1 MKNLYFRLLCLALAL
16 LSGVTAEAQEKF
28 DLEFRYKAGETYK
41 YRTNYNYDMVQEMNG
56 QEMKMSGT
64 STSLL
69 QLLTESVS
77 AAGNMT
83 FISSYQEMSTSMK
96 NPMMDTTIVQKD
108 LIGKRGKV
116 VMDKYGKEISKELI
130 DTVAR
135 ERGMA
140 SGNVASIYTVNF
152 VKLPGHPVSIG
163 EKWNTVVVDTVQIG
177 EGNTITTTY
186 SEFTLLLKEKKDGH
200 ECLNIAIQ
208 ARSESTGKMVQMG
221 MEMFLEGTSEMTGA
235 AWIDPV
241 SGILVARE
249 GTTNQDMTYALT
261 GQMKMTIPST
271 QTIRTSF
278 KLVE

>member
-1 MKNLYFRLLCLALAL
+1 MKTFLLKSTFITMFIL
-16 LSGVTAEAQEKF
+16 VTGSLVAQEKF
-28 DLEFRYKAGETYK
+28 DLEFRYKAGDTYK
-41 YRTNYNYDMVQEMNG
+41 YRSNYNYDMVQEMNG

-69 QLLTESVS
+69 QLVTESVTP
-77 AAGNMT
+77 GGDIT
-83 FISSYQEMSTSMK
+83 FITSYQEMSTSMK
-96 NPMMDTTIVQKD
+96 NPMMDTTIVQKE

-116 VMDKYGKEISKELI
+116 VMDKYGKEISKQLI
-130 DTVAR
+130 DSVAR
-135 ERGMA
+135 EKGMA

-152 VKLPGHPVSIG
+152 VKLPGKLVSIG
-163 EKWNTVVVDTVQIG
+163 EKWTRVDVDTVQIG

-186 SEFTLLLKEKKDGH
+186 SEYTLLLKEKKDGH
-200 ECLNIAIQ
+200 ECLNIAVQ

-249 GTTNQDMTYALT
+249 STTNQEMTYALT